1 MLQLVFITAIGLI
14 AAWRPYVIASF
25 LVLSV
30 MQNVWMYVMMKKA
43 SNPKKQ
49 AVIYEGYGDPS
60 YKPVSSVPQS
70 ARANVAYAE
79 AFAAQ
84 AANIAARQRG
94 TASPSSRSA
103 PRSDSPAGPGPALPR
118 RVPQP
123 AAQQPAAQQPPV
135 VQGAPFVPPPV
146 AQQAA
151 PRPQASRA
159 TPVAGAHPMQGN
171 AFDARRV

>member
-49 AVIYEGYGDPS
+49 AVVYEGYGDLS
-60 YKPVSSVPQS
+60 YQPVSSVPQP
-70 ARANVAYAE
+70 ARANVAYAD

-84 AANIAARQRG
+84 AATMAARQRG
-94 TASPSSRSA
+94 ATPPSSRSA
-103 PRSDSPAGPGPALPR
+103 SRSDSPAGPSLHR
-118 RVPQP
+118 RIPQT
-123 AAQQPAAQQPPV
+123 AAQQPPV
-135 VQGAPFVPPPV
+135 VQGAAYVPPPV
-146 AQQAA
+146 AQQTA
-151 PRPQASRA
+151 PHPQAARG

-171 AFDARRV
+171 VFGDARRV